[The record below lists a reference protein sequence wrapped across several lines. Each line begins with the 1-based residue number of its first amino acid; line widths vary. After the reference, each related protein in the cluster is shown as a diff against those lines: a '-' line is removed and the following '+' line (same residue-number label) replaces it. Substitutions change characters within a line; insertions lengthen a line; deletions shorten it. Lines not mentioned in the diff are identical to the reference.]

1 MSYSNNNNNIL
12 RQQQPPQFSHVV
24 MGNDSC
30 RSSTVYN
37 NSNINRNNINSAT
50 LSRRLLRP

>member
-1 MSYSNNNNNIL
+1 MSYSNNNINNL

-24 MGNDSC
+24 MGNDFC

-37 NSNINRNNINSAT
+37 NSNINRNSINSVI
-50 LSRRLLRP
+50 LNRRLLRP